1 MTNEEFNELKEGDK
15 FYCTWNEDFEDT
27 IYTITKV
34 EVTGYSNNFLTAKW
48 EGPIITHITLFHGT
62 DFNHMDRLA
71 PTPDEM
77 MIGEG
82 TYEL

>member
-1 MTNEEFNELKEGDK
+1 MTNEEFNELKVGDR
-15 FYCTWNEDFEDT
+15 FYCTWNESFTET
-27 IYTITKV
+27 IYTVTKV
-34 EVTGYSNNFLTAKW
+34 QQGGIDTNILSVEWQGPCIKHVTM
-48 EGPIITHITLFHGT
+48 FHGT
-62 DFNHMDRLA
+62 DYNHMDRLA